1 MKEMKYLLKIWAIG
15 HNNSIEISEENFHSI
30 ESARN
35 LLSLFSS
42 FTENYRVVL
51 NSYRR
56 LELSQHELSLDHMLF
71 NHLRHKNFLEA
82 RVTLNTA
89 IIGYLTSTKFFHD
102 WSDKHLPTMIGPEAY
117 EKFSSFRSKIYDDSA
132 EYRFIEALRNY
143 VQHRNLPIETI
154 SYHNFIEDKDN
165 HESSDWVTTT
175 SLLADREKLK
185 SDQKF
190 KKKALNDLPEKIN
203 IIQCIRAHMSGI
215 WEIHNLL
222 IVDHSN
228 SADESRS
235 IVETYRERFKNEV
248 GGKLIGLHAVAEKEG
263 ETVEKIPLLL
273 EWDDARREALKQI
286 GNLKKLSK
294 TYVSGK
300 IKKT

>member
-1 MKEMKYLLKIWAIG
+1 MKYSLKIWAIG
-15 HNNSIEISEENFHSI
+15 QKDSVEISEENFYSI

-35 LLSLFSS
+35 ILSLFSS
-42 FTENYRVVL
+42 FTENYRVTL

-71 NHLRHKNFLEA
+71 NLLQHKNFLEA
-82 RVTLNTA
+82 RVTLNSA
-89 IIGYLTSTKFFHD
+89 IIAYLTSTKFFHD
-102 WSDKHLPTMIGPEAY
+102 WADKHLSTMIGPDAFD
-117 EKFSSFRSKIYDDSA
+117 KFSSFRSKIYDDSP

-165 HESSDWVTTT
+165 HDSSDWVTTT
-175 SLLADREKLK
+175 SLSADRGKLQ
-185 SDQKF
+185 SDKKF
-190 KKKALNDLPEKIN
+190 KKSALRDLPEKIN
-203 IIQCIRAHMSGI
+203 IIQCIRTHMSGM
-215 WEIHNLL
+215 WEIHNSV

-228 SADESRS
+228 KADEARS
-235 IVETYRERFKNEV
+235 IVKTYMDLFQNEV

-263 ETVEKIPLLL
+263 VTEGKLPLLL
-273 EWDDARREALKQI
+273 EWDDARREALQQI
-286 GNLKKLSK
+286 GNLRRLSK
-294 TYVSGK
+294 TYVTGK